1 MYQFIPADYTKSS
14 ATFEETVEADATTFK
29 PLGEKLAAY
38 VRPSGRLI
46 SSLTG
51 GAKGKGKA
59 KGKSKTAAEP
69 VEIDLT
75 EDSDDAVVHEVYKVS
90 ESKCSMLM
98 ARLHG
103 IRPVSKHITVV
114 CSCSSFSL
122 SKEVVM
128 FTSVIPPSQSE
139 STDETGR

>member
-1 MYQFIPADYTKSS
+1 M
-14 ATFEETVEADATTFK
+14 
-29 PLGEKLAAY
+29 
-38 VRPSGRLI
+38 I

-75 EDSDDAVVHEVYKVS
+75 EDSDDAVVYEVYKVS
-90 ESKCSMLM
+90 ESKCLMLM
-98 ARLHG
+98 DRLRG
-103 IRPVSKHITVV
+103 RRPVSKHTTVV
-114 CSCSSFSL
+114 CSYSSFSL

-128 FTSVIPPSQSE
+128 FTSVTPSSQKQP
-139 STDETGR
+139 TDETGR